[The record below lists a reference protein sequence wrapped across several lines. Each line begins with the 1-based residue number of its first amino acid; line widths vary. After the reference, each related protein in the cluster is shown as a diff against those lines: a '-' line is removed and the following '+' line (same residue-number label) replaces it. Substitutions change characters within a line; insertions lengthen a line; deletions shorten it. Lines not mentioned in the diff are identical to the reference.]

1 MYQHLRS
8 SGYYVEVLG
17 EPYTCFNG
25 ANYGALL
32 VVDPEEEYFAEE
44 IVKIENDI
52 ANYNLSVIIFADWY
66 NVSVMKKVY
75 LNYYYYYFFVF
86 YKLHFLVIIS

>member
-1 MYQHLRS
+1 MLIFKGLYQHLRS

-17 EPYTCFNG
+17 EPYTCFN
-25 ANYGALL
+25 ATNYGALL
-32 VVDPEEEYFAEE
+32 VIDPEEEFFSEE
-44 IVKIENDI
+44 IVKIEADI

-75 LNYYYYYFFVF
+75 YYFILFF
-86 YKLHFLVIIS
+86 